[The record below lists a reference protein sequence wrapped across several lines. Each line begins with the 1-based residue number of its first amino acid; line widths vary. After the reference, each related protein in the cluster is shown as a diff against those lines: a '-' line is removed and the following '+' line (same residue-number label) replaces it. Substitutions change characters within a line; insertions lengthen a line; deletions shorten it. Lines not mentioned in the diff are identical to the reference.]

1 MAGEQLYQTRK
12 RILPYLFAVL
22 GAVVAVNLVGSF
34 TVRIAP
40 LEIALDVKVGLPGYT
55 LVRIPQSAALQQ
67 KLIIISRCKFC

>member
-40 LEIALDVKVGLPGYT
+40 
-55 LVRIPQSAALQQ
+55 
-67 KLIIISRCKFC
+67 